1 MDAHESL
8 DYYSLQ
14 YTFSFQEPWS
24 KTKNKGCKSATFQM
38 TGRWAPHQPLTPVAQ
53 LWQLN
58 RPIHPLLPLG
68 RRLFCTNPSTICTAY
83 SSSFLGPRREPI
95 LKATRGQCTAG
106 TLPWKSKA
114 AAGKGGLLVVPP
126 TLNHPPGP
134 DTLLPVHCN
143 SLRASIPNSEAPAC
157 LDSRESRA
165 SNNGRGERGKGK
177 EASRNNNQD
186 S

>member
-1 MDAHESL
+1 MR
-8 DYYSLQ
+8 
-14 YTFSFQEPWS
+14 
-24 KTKNKGCKSATFQM
+24 
-38 TGRWAPHQPLTPVAQ
+38 GRWAPHQPLTPVAQ

-58 RPIHPLLPLG
+58 GQAHPPPLASGEKALLHKSIHHLY
-68 RRLFCTNPSTICTAY
+68 SY

-95 LKATRGQCTAG
+95 LKATRGQCIAG
-106 TLPWKSKA
+106 TLPWKSSA
-114 AAGKGGLLVVPP
+114 ATGKGGLLVVPP

-143 SLRASIPNSEAPAC
+143 SLGASIPNSEAPAC

-177 EASRNNNQD
+177 EASRNNQD